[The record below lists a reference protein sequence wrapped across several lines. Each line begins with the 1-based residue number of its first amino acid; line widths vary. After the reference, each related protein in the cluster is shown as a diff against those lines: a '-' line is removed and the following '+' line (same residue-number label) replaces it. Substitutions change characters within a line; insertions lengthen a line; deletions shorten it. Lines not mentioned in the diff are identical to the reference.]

1 MSLESLF
8 SVLDKLSG
16 GGGLEKVIGQL
27 EALDGPAQKAERA
40 IAKVNDAFKAVQN
53 GTSESSAK
61 IRNVLEKTGDII
73 EGVYGKK
80 ASKTFRHFTEGNA
93 TVIDWTKLGKAGLE
107 KLEPVARR
115 LGGGAF
121 EMLRQKMFGGTKATE
136 EGMSKAAKATDALK
150 ASGTEGTSKL
160 AAGAS
165 VAASAALALTAKLLS
180 LASAGGDLVAQ
191 GAQYALS
198 MAQFKED
205 TAFAW
210 KYALGSAEQ
219 AGTTLSYAQSIANK
233 LGTSV
238 KGIAG
243 QLSQLFQK
251 GMGSRESE
259 MVVQMVADIKAMG
272 GQAEVGPLADAILA
286 MKKQGAFTPEMLAPL
301 TSIGPAASEKVFAT
315 LAKTLNIT
323 AKTAEGQKKEVL
335 ARMGEL
341 KGQKGLDALSKA
353 FLATTGEK
361 EAGAVAKQFQDT
373 TITGSIDK
381 VKAKVEGLFAALNS
395 SGTGQVLVSIL
406 QKVATVLDPASDS
419 GKKLVATL
427 DKAAAVAGRLM
438 GKINLD
444 QLIGGFDRL
453 VGAVDAVM
461 GPLEAFGSGFIQGF
475 GEAFGTVMEVIDM
488 MGQGQSSGTGFAD
501 ALRAV
506 GTALGYIVVGV
517 GAGIG
522 AMVMLEAKLAGI
534 AAFVAGAAGSIGLAI
549 IDGIAGGLD
558 SAKAKLIDRLQALA
572 HLLPD
577 TVRQLLGIHSPSKV
591 FAEIGSFTMQ
601 GFAQGVDSEADN
613 VREATVSTL
622 NPDLGKL
629 AQGLG
634 ASAGGGRSM
643 SLTFNIDAS
652 GAKDPDAVRQAAEDG
667 ATAGAM
673 KVLELLGLE
682 SGPGPAPSTP

>member
-16 GGGLEKVIGQL
+16 GGGLERVIGQL
-27 EALDGPAQKAERA
+27 AALDAPAQKAERA
-40 IAKVNDAFKAVQN
+40 IAKVNEAFQKVQS

-61 IRNVLEKTGDII
+61 IRNVIEKTGDVI

-80 ASKTFRHFTEGNA
+80 AAKTFRHFTEGNA
-93 TVIDWTKLGKAGLE
+93 TVVDWAKLGKAGLE

-121 EMLRQKMFGGTKATE
+121 ESLKQKMLGGTKATA
-136 EGMSKAAKATDALK
+136 EGADKAAKATDKLGE
-150 ASGTEGTSKL
+150 SGSKGTGML
-160 AAGAS
+160 ARGAGAAAGAA
-165 VAASAALALTAKLLS
+165 VMLTEKLMS
-180 LASAGGDLVAQ
+180 LASAGGDLIAS
-191 GAQYALS
+191 GAKYALE
-198 MAQFKED
+198 MAQFKQD

-219 AGTTLSYAQSIANK
+219 AGTTLGYAQSIAGK

-243 QLSQLFQK
+243 QLSELFKK

-272 GQAEVGPLADAILA
+272 GDAQVGPLADAIMS
-286 MKKQGAFTPEMLAPL
+286 MKKNGALTPDMLAPL

-323 AKTAEGQKKEVL
+323 AKTAEQQKQQVI

-341 KGQKGLDALSKA
+341 KGQKGLDALTKA

-361 EAGAVAKQFQDT
+361 AAGDVAKTFQDT

-381 VKAKVEGLFAALNS
+381 IRAKVEELFAKLNT
-395 SGTGQVLVSIL
+395 SGTGQVLVSVL
-406 QKVATVLDPASDS
+406 QKVAGAIDPASES
-419 GKKLVATL
+419 GQKLVATL
-427 DKAAAVAGRLM
+427 DKAAAVGGRLI
-438 GKINLD
+438 GKVNLE

-453 VGAVDAVM
+453 VTAVDTVL

-475 GEAFGTVMEVIDM
+475 GEAFGTVMEVIDK
-488 MGQGQSSGTGFAD
+488 MGAGQSSGMGFAD

-522 AMVMLEAKLAGI
+522 AIVMIEAKMAGM
-534 AAFVAGAAGSIGLAI
+534 AAFVAGAAGSIGLAL
-549 IDGIAGGLD
+549 IDGITGGLD
-558 SAKAKLIDRLQALA
+558 SAKAKLVARLEALA
-572 HLLPD
+572 GLLPD
-577 TVRQLLGIHSPSKV
+577 TVRQLLGIHSPSRV
-591 FAEIGSFTMQ
+591 FAQIGVHTMQ
-601 GFAQGVDSEADN
+601 GLTEGIEQEGPRA
-613 VREATVSTL
+613 REATVSQVD
-622 NPDLGKL
+622 PK
-629 AQGLG
+629 GLG
-634 ASAGGGRSM
+634 LSFGGGAGGATTGARST
-643 SLTFNIDAS
+643 SFTFHIDAS
-652 GAKDPDAVRQAAEDG
+652 GSSDPAAVRRAAEEG
-667 ATAGAM
+667 ANAGMRRA
-673 KVLELLGLE
+673 LEEVGLEVGLLG
-682 SGPGPAPSTP
+682 PAT